1 MQKFVFDKE
10 IVNNQLTVLNNTL
23 IQQRNSKKTL
33 LTYLEKFSNAM
44 YENFNSENTDTLLS
58 LIAESH
64 SIFECIK
71 SNISKTLELKHFLE
85 NIYQSDF
92 LNTIDSE
99 KFTKDFNLL
108 LEDISKTNTNYLNFM
123 NNYEKFITPS
133 LSNTSSTQIS
143 NIDSVTNTNNATS
156 NESSYEEISNT
167 NLNTDSVNE
176 TNNTTSNENSYEEIS
191 NTNLNTDSVNETN
204 NTTSNES
211 SYEEISNTNLNTDSV
226 NETNNTTSNE
236 NNDNIN
242 SIEENISVIP
252 EEESLFEITQDDSKE
267 NTPQFS
273 ELQEKS
279 LIINRKLGIAILPYS
294 ISDLDELFLDNPEK
308 YSSIQD
314 IIDKEYTVHLKD
326 FENTSISRY
335 KEGFKLA
342 KEKSNYTFSQA
353 ANFAKKLL
361 IESEIT
367 SLIIAS
373 CKNVEELDFYIECLN
388 NNELDNFNYFKIIE
402 K

>member
-1 MQKFVFDKE
+1 MLRDKALNLSKMPSQVLFHMRRHGGQE
-10 IVNNQLTVLNNTL
+10 RILVLIVVER
-23 IQQRNSKKTL
+23 I
-33 LTYLEKFSNAM
+33 
-44 YENFNSENTDTLLS
+44 
-58 LIAESH
+58 
-64 SIFECIK
+64 
-71 SNISKTLELKHFLE
+71 
-85 NIYQSDF
+85 
-92 LNTIDSE
+92 
-99 KFTKDFNLL
+99 
-108 LEDISKTNTNYLNFM
+108 
-123 NNYEKFITPS
+123 PV
-133 LSNTSSTQIS
+133 SNTSSTQIS
-143 NIDSVTNTNNATS
+143 NIDSVTNTNNA
-156 NESSYEEISNT
+156 
-167 NLNTDSVNE
+167 
-176 TNNTTSNENSYEEIS
+176 
-191 NTNLNTDSVNETN
+191 
-204 NTTSNES
+204 TSNES